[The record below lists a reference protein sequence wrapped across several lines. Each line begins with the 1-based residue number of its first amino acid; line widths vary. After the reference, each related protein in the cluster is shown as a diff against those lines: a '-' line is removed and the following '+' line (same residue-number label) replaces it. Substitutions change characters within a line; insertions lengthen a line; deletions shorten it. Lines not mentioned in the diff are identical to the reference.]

1 MLIKRVLHRI
11 DNRLTQ
17 LECVVIRRIRSAAEA
32 CIEGF
37 AAAGFAL
44 HGYPSELYRGEETSL
59 EREEETSF
67 KHEQNESR
75 QRKNGYKGSYH
86 G

>member
-11 DNRLTQ
+11 DDGLTRL
-17 LECVVIRRIRSAAEA
+17 ERIVVRRIRSAANA

-44 HGYPSELYRGEETSL
+44 HGYPPELWRGEETSL
-59 EREEETSF
+59 EREEEASV
-67 KHEQNESR
+67 KCEQNELR
-75 QRKNGYKGSYH
+75 QRKNGYKGYH